1 MEKEKKT
8 VLLVDDDAYIH
19 RGFDAENPFTD
30 KINVLHFY
38 SSKDALNY
46 LRTNKVHL
54 VISCLRFPAP
64 DDIDGIHLLRECKEL
79 YPKLPYIVH
88 SAYEKRDDFVTWASD
103 AYIVKSSDYS
113 ELFKAV
119 EKLLGLTICI

>member
-8 VLLVDDDAYIH
+8 VLLVDDDVYVH
-19 RGFDAENPFTD
+19 GTFDAENPFED

-54 VISCLRFPAP
+54 IISCIRFPAP
-64 DDIDGIHLLRECKEL
+64 GDIDGIHFLRECKEL
-79 YPKLPYIVH
+79 YPRLPFIMH
-88 SAYEKRDDFVTWASD
+88 TAYPRRDDFSVWASD